1 MYYKGF
7 SEVIFV
13 YDVTERKSFEAIDK
27 HVEIYN
33 SMGNTDNVKMLC
45 GNKIDLIDKRSIS
58 TEEGMNK
65 ADEYGMY
72 FFETSAKEFINVDEL
87 FLSTVRQIK
96 EKYFNDKDKIEETTN
111 KILTNQFQS
120 KTSKRKWYKLYEYM
134 IFQYILIFFFHN
146 MKKI

>member
-7 SEVIFV
+7 SGVIFV
-13 YDVTERKSFEAIDK
+13 YDVTERESFEAIDK

-45 GNKIDLIDKRSIS
+45 GNKIDLIDKRSVS
-58 TEEGMNK
+58 TEEGMSK
-65 ADEYGMY
+65 ADEYGMH

-96 EKYFNDKDKIEETTN
+96 EKYFNDKDKIEEATN
-111 KILTNQFQS
+111 KILTNQVKS
-120 KTSKRKWYKLYEYM
+120 KTSKSKWY
-134 IFQYILIFFFHN
+134 
-146 MKKI
+146 